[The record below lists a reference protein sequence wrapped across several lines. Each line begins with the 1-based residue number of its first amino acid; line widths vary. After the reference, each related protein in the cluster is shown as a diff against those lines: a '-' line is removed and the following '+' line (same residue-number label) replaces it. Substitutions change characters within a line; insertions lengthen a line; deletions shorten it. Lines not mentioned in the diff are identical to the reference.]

1 MVTLSIMGVECR
13 YASVKILEDVTF
25 QAEAGELIGVLGPN
39 GAGKTTLLKTISGV
53 LKPSGGVVYVD
64 GMALS
69 RMGIKEVAKNIA
81 VVPQDPQTTFN
92 FTAMEIVLMGRNPHM
107 SRLQLESPR
116 DVQLALSS
124 MKLAGVEHLADRMMD
139 EISGGERR
147 LVMIARALA
156 QEPRILLLDEPTLHL
171 DIANQIKVMELLRE
185 LCWKKS
191 LLLIA
196 VLHDFNLAARYC
208 DKLILINEGK
218 VQAVGTPE
226 ETLTTENLS
235 HVFGVQVHVKRH
247 EMTNSIYIVPVSTS
261 EQKRKKLEK
270 SFRVH
275 VICGG
280 GTGASLLMALSD
292 QGYETSAGVL
302 NILDTDY
309 EAAQQLGAEVV
320 VEAPFSPITN
330 TAYRKHIELIKRADI
345 IIVTKFMIGKGNLKN
360 LEAAIEGAKMRKPVV
375 LVDSP
380 SLKYDFTGGFGEKM
394 LRTLKRRGAFLVN
407 SGEEALNI
415 VKNLTLKKTG

>member
-13 YASVKILEDVTF
+13 YASVKILENVTF

-53 LKPSGGVVYVD
+53 LKPNGGVVYVD
-64 GMALS
+64 GRELN
-69 RMGIKEVAKNIA
+69 RMGVKEVARNIA

-107 SRLQLESPR
+107 SRLQLESPK

-124 MKLAGVEHLADRMMD
+124 MRLAGVEHLADRMMD

-147 LVMIARALA
+147 LIMIARALA

-185 LCWKKS
+185 LCGKRG
-191 LLLIA
+191 LLVIA

-208 DKLILINEGK
+208 DKLLLLSGGRI
-218 VQAVGTPE
+218 QATGTPE
-226 ETLTTENLS
+226 EALTRENLS
-235 HVFGVQVHVKRH
+235 HVFGVQVYVKRH
-247 EMTNSIYIVPVSTS
+247 EMTNSIYIVPVSAS
-261 EQKRKKLEK
+261 GGKERLRKSL
-270 SFRVH
+270 RVH

-280 GTGASLLMALSD
+280 GTGASLLKALSD

-302 NILDTDY
+302 NVLDTDY
-309 EAAQQLGAEVV
+309 EAAQQVGAEVA
-320 VEAPFSPITN
+320 VEAPFSPITSAAHRRN
-330 TAYRKHIELIKRADI
+330 IELIKRADI
-345 IIVTKFMIGKGNLKN
+345 IIVTEFMIGKGNLKN

-375 LVDSP
+375 LIG
-380 SLKYDFTGGFGEKM
+380 SLGLKQDFTGGIGEKM
-394 LRTLKRRGAFLVN
+394 LRTLKRRGALQAH
-407 SGEEALNI
+407 SGDEALNI
-415 VKNLTLKKTG
+415 VSSLALKK

>member
-1 MVTLSIMGVECR
+1 MVTLSITGVECR

-53 LKPSGGVVYVD
+53 LKPNGGVVYVD
-64 GMALS
+64 GRELN
-69 RMGIKEVAKNIA
+69 RMGVKEVARNIA

-107 SRLQLESPR
+107 SRLQLESPK
-116 DVQLALSS
+116 DIQLALSS
-124 MKLAGVEHLADRMMD
+124 MRLAGVEHLADRMMD

-147 LVMIARALA
+147 LIMIARALA

-185 LCWKKS
+185 LCGKRG
-191 LLLIA
+191 LLVIA

-208 DKLILINEGK
+208 DKLLLLSGGRI
-218 VQAVGTPE
+218 QATGTPE
-226 ETLTTENLS
+226 EALTRENLS
-235 HVFGVQVHVKRH
+235 HVFGVQVYVKRH
-247 EMTNSIYIVPVSTS
+247 EMTNSIYIVPVSAS
-261 EQKRKKLEK
+261 GGKESLRKSL
-270 SFRVH
+270 RVH

-280 GTGASLLMALSD
+280 GTGASLLKALSD

-302 NILDTDY
+302 NVLDTDY
-309 EAAQQLGAEVV
+309 EAAQQVGAEVA
-320 VEAPFSPITN
+320 VEAPFSPITSAAHRRN
-330 TAYRKHIELIKRADI
+330 IELIKRADI
-345 IIVTKFMIGKGNLKN
+345 IIVTEFMIGKGNLKN

-375 LVDSP
+375 LIG
-380 SLKYDFTGGFGEKM
+380 SLGLKQDFTGGIGEKM
-394 LRTLKRRGAFLVN
+394 LRTLKRRGALQAH
-407 SGEEALNI
+407 SGDEALNI
-415 VKNLTLKKTG
+415 VSSLALKK

>member
-13 YASVKILEDVTF
+13 YASVKILENVTF

-53 LKPSGGVVYVD
+53 LKPNGGVVYVD
-64 GMALS
+64 GRELN
-69 RMGIKEVAKNIA
+69 RMGVKEVARNIA

-107 SRLQLESPR
+107 SRLQLESPK

-124 MKLAGVEHLADRMMD
+124 MRLAGVEHLADRMMD

-147 LVMIARALA
+147 LIMIARALA

-185 LCWKKS
+185 LCGKRG
-191 LLLIA
+191 LLVIA

-208 DKLILINEGK
+208 DKLLLLSGGR
-218 VQAVGTPE
+218 VQATGTPE
-226 ETLTTENLS
+226 EALTRENLS
-235 HVFGVQVHVKRH
+235 HVFGVQVYVKRH
-247 EMTNSIYIVPVSTS
+247 EMTNSIYIVPVSAS
-261 EQKRKKLEK
+261 GGKERLRKSL
-270 SFRVH
+270 RVH

-280 GTGASLLMALSD
+280 GTGASLLKALSD
-292 QGYETSAGVL
+292 QGYEISAGVL
-302 NILDTDY
+302 NVLDTDY
-309 EAAQQLGAEVV
+309 EAAQQVGAEVA
-320 VEAPFSPITN
+320 VEAPFSPITSAAHRRN
-330 TAYRKHIELIKRADI
+330 IELIKRADI
-345 IIVTKFMIGKGNLKN
+345 IILTEFMIGKGNLKN

-375 LVDSP
+375 LIG
-380 SLKYDFTGGFGEKM
+380 SLGLKQDFTGGIGEKM
-394 LRTLKRRGAFLVN
+394 LRTLKRRGALQAH
-407 SGEEALNI
+407 SGDEALNI
-415 VKNLTLKKTG
+415 VSSLALKK